1 MEKTMETNINLEL
14 TILMPCL
21 NEGRTVSF
29 CVKQALAY
37 MKQRHII
44 GEVLVVDNGSEDH
57 SFEIAGKAG
66 ARVIRC
72 SEKGYGNALRFG
84 IHQAKGKYIIMGDCD
99 GSYDFLSLDEFMK
112 QLRDGKELVKITSG
126 MIQSMN
132 WEKK

>member
-1 MEKTMETNINLEL
+1 
-14 TILMPCL
+14 
-21 NEGRTVSF
+21 
-29 CVKQALAY
+29 
-37 MKQRHII
+37 
-44 GEVLVVDNGSEDH
+44 
-57 SFEIAGKAG
+57 
-66 ARVIRC
+66 
-72 SEKGYGNALRFG
+72 GNALRFG